1 MRAGIAREDPV
12 CKIGGDARPRIMT
25 RSPAL
30 IRTVTTPAAIAALV
44 VTVFTTACATT
55 RQLPSPASRPDA
67 GRTQA
72 VGAATAAPPGTTPT
86 SRQALGGRLLVRR
99 ASMQLEVESPVGIS
113 SRVTDIASR
122 LGGYVERSRE
132 SSTGGVEM
140 TVRVPEPSLEQAMEA
155 VSQLGQVVKRDISAD
170 DVTERVVDL
179 NARAGTLRAMRD
191 RLRDLLARAESISS
205 IITVEQELARV
216 QAELDSIEQRLEYL
230 RGNAALAE
238 LAVGADRRRILG
250 PLGALLVGTGRLI
263 SKLFVIR

>member
-1 MRAGIAREDPV
+1 MTHSPTPTRTVSHPTAVAMLCLLAFSVACSTARQS
-12 CKIGGDARPRIMT
+12 
-25 RSPAL
+25 SPAP
-30 IRTVTTPAAIAALV
+30 VPA
-44 VTVFTTACATT
+44 T
-55 RQLPSPASRPDA
+55 RPQ
-67 GRTQA
+67 G
-72 VGAATAAPPGTTPT
+72 VGASTAVAPPGEAPT
-86 SRQALGGRLLVRR
+86 APQSLGGRMLIRR
-99 ASMQLEVESPVGIS
+99 ASMQLEVENTTGIS
-113 SRVTDIASR
+113 SRVSDIAAR

-140 TVRVPEPSLEQAMEA
+140 TVRVPEPSLEQAMDA

-179 NARAGTLRAMRD
+179 SARAGTLRAMRD

-238 LAVGADRRRILG
+238 LAVEADRKRILG
-250 PLGALLVGTGRLI
+250 PLGALFVGAGKLI
-263 SKLFVIR
+263 GKLFVIR

>member
-1 MRAGIAREDPV
+1 M
-12 CKIGGDARPRIMT
+12 
-25 RSPAL
+25 L
-30 IRTVTTPAAIAALV
+30 I
-44 VTVFTTACATT
+44 
-55 RQLPSPASRPDA
+55 
-67 GRTQA
+67 
-72 VGAATAAPPGTTPT
+72 
-86 SRQALGGRLLVRR
+86 RR
-99 ASMQLEVESPVGIS
+99 ASMQLEVENPVGIS
-113 SRVTDIASR
+113 TRVTDIAAR

-140 TVRVPEPSLEQAMEA
+140 TVRVPEPSLEQAMDA
-155 VSQLGQVVKRDISAD
+155 VSQLGQVVRRDISAD

-216 QAELDSIEQRLEYL
+216 QAELDSIEQRLDYL

-250 PLGALLVGTGRLI
+250 PLGALFVGAGKLI
-263 SKLFVIR
+263 GKLFIIR